1 MYRKT
6 YVEVNLDNIAYNI
19 KNIISFYNDY
29 DYYIGVIKGNAYGH
43 GSYIVNTLVNSGV
56 NYIAV
61 SSLEEAIDV
70 RKWNKDVPILCL
82 QPIDVEYLDVCIKES
97 VTLTLNDYDYYKQL
111 IEKDFDGEVKVHIK
125 IDSGMSRL
133 GFKDKNEVK
142 EIYST
147 LIKKDNIIL
156 EGIYT
161 HLATTG
167 IYDKVWDNQIE
178 KFKEITSLIDLSTI
192 PIVHIGKS
200 NTIVTHKKIPFC
212 NGIRLG
218 MIMYG
223 FSQLPVKTN
232 NKLKLIKRNYVTK
245 KLKISET
252 IKDKEPDLRSTF
264 TLYSKVIQINDIKKG
279 DHVGYGIT
287 YTADTDKKIAV
298 IEIGYADG
306 LSLKNTGRYVSINNK
321 KYKIIGSINMGMI
334 TVEVDE
340 TVKKGDLVTI
350 LGGDISIKKVSN
362 YVKTTSYQLITSI
375 NPTVPRVYIENA
387 KIQKVVEKN

>member
-6 YVEVNLDNIAYNI
+6 YVEVNLDNLSYNV
-19 KNIISFYNDY
+19 KNIVNTYNNY

-43 GSYIVNTLVNSGV
+43 GSYIVNTLVKSGV

-70 RKWNKDVPILCL
+70 RKWNEDIPILCL
-82 QPIDVEYLDVCIKES
+82 QPINLDFLAIAISNC

-111 IEKDFDGEVKVHIK
+111 LKTKFKDKIKVHIK

-133 GFKDKNEVK
+133 GFKDKNQVK
-142 EIYST
+142 EVYDN

-167 IYDKVWDNQIE
+167 IYDKAWDNQIE
-178 KFKEITSLIDLSTI
+178 KFQDITSLIDLTKI

-200 NTIVTHKKIPFC
+200 NTIVTHKKIPFT

-223 FSQLPVKTN
+223 FSQLPPKVT
-232 NKLKLIKRNYVTK
+232 NKLRLLKRNYIAK

-252 IKDKEPDLRSTF
+252 IKDKEPDLKQTF
-264 TLYSKVIQINDIKKG
+264 TLYSNVIQVNDIKTG

-287 YTADTDKKIAV
+287 YTATKDTKIAV
-298 IEIGYADG
+298 VEIGYADG

-321 KYKIIGSINMGMI
+321 KYKIVGSINMGMI
-334 TVEVDE
+334 TVEVDD

-350 LGGDISIKKVSN
+350 YGEDISIKEVSN
-362 YVKTTSYQLITSI
+362 YIGTTTYQLITSV
-375 NPTVPRVYIENA
+375 NPNIPRVYIENDEI
-387 KIQKVVEKN
+387 KEIVGN